1 MNKKLILKL
10 TGALAGIL
18 VILFIVLVVH
28 VGKVTIARKNDKRNR
43 QLSRIDFK
51 EDINSEQAAKIKG
64 YVASLD
70 GVCGVNMNTGSD
82 ILTYMFDPSKQS
94 SENVFTQLIKATNH
108 KAERY
113 VVNNADIAKGC
124 PAFAEKVGLS
134 KAVLYCANI
143 LYN

>member
-10 TGALAGIL
+10 TGALAAIL

-28 VGKVTIARKNDKRNR
+28 VGKVTIAKKNDKRNR

-51 EDINSEQAAKIKG
+51 EHINAEQAAKIKD

-70 GVCGVNMNTGSD
+70 GVCGVNMNTDSD

-94 SENVFTQLIKATNH
+94 SENVFTQLIKATNY

-113 VVNNADIAKGC
+113 VVNNADITKGC
-124 PAFAEKVGLS
+124 PAFAEKGGLS
-134 KAVLYCANI
+134 KAVLYCANM